1 MPAWNPN
8 DYETVDDRL
17 HKFWDAYPTGRIET
31 ELVAYSDTQFIVK
44 AYAYRDTDD
53 AAPTSTGYAEERV
66 GSSPVNKTSAL
77 ENAETSAVGRAL
89 ANMGLSPKGAR
100 PSREEMGKTER
111 TAKTTMTAEQHEA
124 MNDAMRAAPDLASLD
139 TLGQGAKRY
148 EMTDLQRGILRDTY
162 VARKREI
169 EGVHA

>member
-17 HKFWDAYPTGRIET
+17 HKFWDAHPSGRIET

-44 AYAYRDTDD
+44 AYAYRDTNDEV
-53 AAPTSTGYAEERV
+53 PTATGYAEERV

-100 PSREEMGKTER
+100 PSREEMGKAERVKKELMPDELAARYAHMMTE
-111 TAKTTMTAEQHEA
+111 AATMETL
-124 MNDAMRAAPDLASLD
+124 DACAAD
-139 TLGQGAKRY
+139 AKRY
-148 EMTDLQRGILRDTY
+148 EMTDKQRDQLRAVYLDMKKELLAVT
-162 VARKREI
+162 A
-169 EGVHA
+169 